1 MAFGNL
7 DPNAYPANK
16 EGCLSCHQ
24 GIEPIKDYDSAMA
37 QQIYAMGSAFGDP
50 NGCIICHGGNPNET
64 KDKKSLMENQLKV
77 QRLNTLPQ
85 LLDCLRKMI
94 KLVGFVILSKFQV

>member
-1 MAFGNL
+1 MKKVVLFLFICCSLAFGNL

-64 KDKKSLMENQLKV
+64 KDKKIAHGKSVEGA
-77 QRLNTLPQ
+77 TLEYFTPAPG
-85 LLDCLRKMI
+85 L
-94 KLVGFVILSKFQV
+94 FA

>member
-64 KDKKSLMENQLKV
+64 KDKKIAHGKSVEGA
-77 QRLNTLPQ
+77 TLEYFTPAPG
-85 LLDCLRKMI
+85 L
-94 KLVGFVILSKFQV
+94 FA